1 MYMTVKLILERKG
14 YDVYNTTP
22 ETTVGDAVTMLA
34 KHKIGAIVVCDENLA
49 IKGILSERDVVRAI
63 ANDGADA
70 LWKPISEIMT
80 IKVKVCSEQ
89 HTINQVMETMTRG
102 RFRHLPVEK
111 DGRLYGIVSI
121 GDVVKLRIEEVEREA
136 QEIRSYI
143 ATA

>member
-1 MYMTVKLILERKG
+1 MTVKMILERKG
-14 YDVYNTTP
+14 YDVFSAAP
-22 ETTVGDAVTMLA
+22 ETTLADAVAALA
-34 KHKIGAIVVCDENLA
+34 KHKIGAIVIVDDKKA

-63 ANDGADA
+63 AADGADA
-70 LWKPISEIMT
+70 LWRPISEIMT
-80 IKVKVCSEQ
+80 IKVNVCSEK
-89 HTINQVMETMTRG
+89 HTVNQVMEIMTRG

-121 GDVVKLRIEEVEREA
+121 GDVVKLRIEEVERES

>member
-1 MYMTVKLILERKG
+1 MTVRLILERKG
-14 YDVYNTTP
+14 YDVFSTAPDMTLADAI
-22 ETTVGDAVTMLA
+22 TVMA
-34 KHKIGAIVVCDENLA
+34 KHKIGAVVVCDEKKA

-63 ANDGADA
+63 AAEGADA

-80 IKVKVCSEQ
+80 IKVKVCNES
-89 HTINQVMETMTRG
+89 HTINQVMETMTQG

-111 DGRLYGIVSI
+111 DGHLHGIVSI
-121 GDVVKLRIEEVEREA
+121 GDVVKLRIEEVERES

>member
-1 MYMTVKLILERKG
+1 MTVKMILERKG
-14 YDVYNTTP
+14 YDVFSAAP
-22 ETTVGDAVTMLA
+22 ETTLADAVAALA
-34 KHKIGAIVVCDENLA
+34 KHKIGAIVIVDDKRA

-63 ANDGADA
+63 AADGADA
-70 LWKPISEIMT
+70 LWRPISEIMT
-80 IKVKVCSEQ
+80 IKVNVCSEK
-89 HTINQVMETMTRG
+89 HTVNQVMEIMTRG

-121 GDVVKLRIEEVEREA
+121 GDVVKLRIEEVERES